1 MSDDYEASRQ
11 ARHDARN
18 KLQADRHLLAEIE
31 VIAER
36 VAERVAEKAA
46 NRAVER
52 MWNEFGVDFNDF
64 ESRNNHR
71 RLLEY
76 WREKMKTGAS
86 GKKLVLTSMI
96 SAGVTAAVGY
106 VLSLL
111 TKGHSP

>member
-18 KLQADRHLLAEIE
+18 KLQADRYLLAEIE

-36 VAERVAEKAA
+36 VAERVAERAA
-46 NRAVER
+46 NRAVEK

-76 WREKMKTGAS
+76 MRERMNSSTTGR
-86 GKKLVLTSMI
+86 KLVFTSVV
-96 SAGVTAAVGY
+96 SAALTAAAGY
-106 VLSLL
+106 IVSLF
-111 TKGHSP
+111 TTRGHP